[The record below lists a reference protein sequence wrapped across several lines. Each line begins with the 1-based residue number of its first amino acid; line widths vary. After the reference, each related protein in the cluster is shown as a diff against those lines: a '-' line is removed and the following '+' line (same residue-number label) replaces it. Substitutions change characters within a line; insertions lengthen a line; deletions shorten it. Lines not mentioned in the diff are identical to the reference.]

1 MLFPR
6 TREPLIHNQTWIRSW
21 PSGDQSAT
29 HLRRNRFVVVFR
41 HVALKLRFFVAS
53 KSRFFVV
60 VKSRFFVENVAS
72 TSRFFGVWVVLIDGL
87 PIKLFFPES
96 LLKI

>member
-29 HLRRNRFVVVFR
+29 HLRRNRFVAFFR
-41 HVALKLRFFVAS
+41 NVALKSRFVVALKSRFFVAS
-53 KSRFFVV
+53 
-60 VKSRFFVENVAS
+60 KSRFFVENVAS
-72 TSRFFGVWVVLIDGL
+72 TSRFFGVWVVLIDVL

-96 LLKI
+96 FLKI